1 MARMNYDEYGDIR
14 GNQMRLQ
21 SLVNI
26 IDERRFVA
34 VMPNTSIPSGKA
46 IISCSKQM
54 YDDMKKTIAG
64 QLKFTSPTGTGD
76 TFLKRYGAKAPN
88 KYVLTA
94 TYKSGNTQGQKLI
107 KLNDLEK
114 TPEDFGG
121 GAGSGLGRKEG
132 DLAEGA
138 ACWVGA
144 YRFSLGETDIDRTY
158 RCTLKDFDSVK
169 DKVETKNSMT
179 EIHTFLMENSDW
191 MESSIL
197 TANSLW
203 NSKYKNKNYH
213 WYHDNDFMKQI
224 NKHFLKVNAR
234 MGDEDEEL
242 GRPFSD
248 VNKWNPADIWLC
260 DCGKVFPKE
269 DYFTGWN
276 QKLYDLVKSKTLVGV
291 SLKKISGSTPKLE
304 EVNMDRDKT
313 IFKKFTKAGANT
325 LFNSMDVYIEG
336 DGFKLQMRDTA
347 GKGKTW
353 QGEITGGASFGKRAK
368 GGKVGGGIFDRILQE
383 VYGIGNGVF
392 KEYSITNAVRAAE
405 QNPSPLDQK
414 IYNLLQK
421 DHIKS
426 RIVRDVGGNSYKR
439 DATKVAE
446 EVTMDEIRTS
456 GGRSGMNKSQWKFS
470 KYFGMTVLDIMFG
483 NGNTAKQRDELSTRL
498 YKYASSQSDLSGPF
512 IKVS

>member
-1 MARMNYDEYGDIR
+1 
-14 GNQMRLQ
+14 
-21 SLVNI
+21 
-26 IDERRFVA
+26 
-34 VMPNTSIPSGKA
+34 
-46 IISCSKQM
+46 
-54 YDDMKKTIAG
+54 
-64 QLKFTSPTGTGD
+64 
-76 TFLKRYGAKAPN
+76 
-88 KYVLTA
+88 
-94 TYKSGNTQGQKLI
+94 
-107 KLNDLEK
+107 
-114 TPEDFGG
+114 
-121 GAGSGLGRKEG
+121 
-132 DLAEGA
+132 
-138 ACWVGA
+138 
-144 YRFSLGETDIDRTY
+144 
-158 RCTLKDFDSVK
+158 
-169 DKVETKNSMT
+169 
-179 EIHTFLMENSDW
+179 
-191 MESSIL
+191 
-197 TANSLW
+197 
-203 NSKYKNKNYH
+203 
-213 WYHDNDFMKQI
+213 MKQI

-304 EVNMDRDKT
+304 EVNMDRDKK

-392 KEYSITNAVRAAE
+392 QEYSITNAVRAAE